1 MHGNEG
7 LEKTGMSSPA
17 EISPDARI
25 GSNSSVGSHSIVYDN
40 VVIEDDVTIESHCVI
55 GYPARSAGGKPLVI
69 GRGSLIRSH
78 TVLYEGSSLGPGF
91 MAGHGVLVRENTMAG
106 KHFQVGSH
114 STIEGDCRIGDFVK
128 TYSGVCITK
137 MAVIGHFVW
146 LYAGVTLTNDPQPP
160 SRIVR
165 GVTISDMAVVA
176 AGVTVL
182 PGVTIG
188 LGSIVGAGS
197 VVSADVPDATL
208 VYGNP
213 AKIVRRLGTGLTG
226 RDSLPYPWPKHFRTG
241 YPPESFA
248 AMEMIV
254 KKIEEAIARRGM

>member
-1 MHGNEG
+1 MDGFEG
-7 LEKTGMSSPA
+7 PEKTDMSSQA
-17 EISPDARI
+17 EISPEARI
-25 GSNSSVGSHSIVYDN
+25 GSNVSVGPHSIVYDN
-40 VVIEDDVTIESHCVI
+40 VVIEDDATIESHCVI
-55 GYPARSAGGKPLVI
+55 GYPARSAGSRPLVV
-69 GRGSLIRSH
+69 GRESLIRSH

-91 MAGHGVLVRENTMAG
+91 TAGHGVLIRENTMAG

-114 STIEGDCRIGDFVK
+114 STVEGDCRIGDYVK

-160 SRIVR
+160 SDTVR

-176 AGVTVL
+176 ARVTVL

-197 VVSADVPDATL
+197 VVTADVPDATL

-213 AKIVRRLGTGLTG
+213 AKIMRRLGTGLTG
-226 RDSLPYPWPKHFRTG
+226 RDGLPYPWPKHFRTG
-241 YPPESFA
+241 YPPESHA
-248 AMEMIV
+248 AMEAIV
-254 KKIEEAIARRGM
+254 KRIEEAVARRGM